1 MSIRVIALDIDGTL
15 TNKKKEITPR
25 TKEALKKAQEMGI
38 RLILASG
45 RPDKGLIQYVEEL
58 EMDKYHGLCVS
69 YNGSRVFDCQTGE
82 VLFNETMTVEEGRA
96 VLEHM
101 KKFNVRPMLY
111 KGDYMYVNDVYD
123 CMVTDG
129 DESLNIIKYESRNC
143 NYKLCEMDDLVEFA
157 DWPMNKILTAGD
169 DVYLQAHFEEMREPF
184 KDTLNSMFTAPFYYE
199 FTRKGIDKAK
209 ALDTVL
215 TDLGYKSEEL
225 IAFGDSQNDK
235 SMIQY
240 AGIGVAMENATDE
253 LKNAADEIT
262 LSNEQDGLAEAVYR
276 HIPALN

>member
-1 MSIRVIALDIDGTL
+1 
-15 TNKKKEITPR
+15 
-25 TKEALKKAQEMGI
+25 
-38 RLILASG
+38 
-45 RPDKGLIQYVEEL
+45 
-58 EMDKYHGLCVS
+58 
-69 YNGSRVFDCQTGE
+69 
-82 VLFNETMTVEEGRA
+82 
-96 VLEHM
+96 
-101 KKFNVRPMLY
+101 
-111 KGDYMYVNDVYD
+111 MYVNDVYD
-123 CMVTDG
+123 FMVTDG

-262 LSNEQDGLAEAVYR
+262 LSNEQDGLAEALYR
-276 HIPALN
+276 HIPDLN

>member
-15 TNKKKEITPR
+15 TNKKKEITPE
-25 TKEALKKAQEMGI
+25 TKSVLKKAQEKGI

-69 YNGSRVFDCQTGE
+69 YNGARVFDCQTGE
-82 VLFNETMTVEEGRA
+82 VLFNETMTVEQGKA

-101 KKFNVRPMLY
+101 KKFDVHPMLY
-111 KGDYMYVNDVYD
+111 KGDYMYVTDVYD
-123 CMVTDG
+123 CMVTDR
-129 DESLNIIKYESRNC
+129 DERLNIIRYEARNC
-143 NYKLCEMDDLVEFA
+143 NYMLCETDDLVKFA

-169 DVYLQAHFEEMREPF
+169 DVYLQKHFEEMREPF

-199 FTRKGIDKAK
+199 FTKKGIDKAK

-215 TDLGYKSEEL
+215 TLLGYKADEL
-225 IAFGDSQNDK
+225 IAFGDSQNDE
-235 SMIQY
+235 SMVKY
-240 AGIGVAMENATDE
+240 AGVGVAMGNATDE
-253 LKNAADEIT
+253 LKAVADEIT
-262 LSNEQDGLAEAVYR
+262 LSNEEDGIAEALYK
-276 HIPALN
+276 HIPEL

>member
-157 DWPMNKILTAGD
+157 DWL
-169 DVYLQAHFEEMREPF
+169 
-184 KDTLNSMFTAPFYYE
+184 
-199 FTRKGIDKAK
+199 
-209 ALDTVL
+209 
-215 TDLGYKSEEL
+215 
-225 IAFGDSQNDK
+225 
-235 SMIQY
+235 
-240 AGIGVAMENATDE
+240 
-253 LKNAADEIT
+253 
-262 LSNEQDGLAEAVYR
+262 
-276 HIPALN
+276 

>member
-15 TNKKKEITPR
+15 TNKKKEITPE
-25 TKEALKKAQEMGI
+25 TKSVLKKAQEKGI

-69 YNGSRVFDCQTGE
+69 YNGARVFDCQTGE
-82 VLFNETMTVEEGRA
+82 VLFNETMTVEQGKA

-101 KKFNVRPMLY
+101 KKFDVHPMLY
-111 KGDYMYVNDVYD
+111 KGDYMYVTDVYD
-123 CMVTDG
+123 CMVTDR
-129 DESLNIIKYESRNC
+129 DEHLNIIRYEARNC
-143 NYKLCEMDDLVEFA
+143 NYMLCETDDLVKFA

-169 DVYLQAHFEEMREPF
+169 DVYLQKHFEEMREPF

-199 FTRKGIDKAK
+199 FTKKGIDKAK

-215 TDLGYKSEEL
+215 TSLGYKADEL
-225 IAFGDSQNDK
+225 IAFGDSQNDE
-235 SMIQY
+235 SMVKY
-240 AGIGVAMENATDE
+240 AGVGVAMGNATDE
-253 LKNAADEIT
+253 LKVVADEIT
-262 LSNEQDGLAEAVYR
+262 LSNEEDGIAEALYK
-276 HIPALN
+276 HIPEL